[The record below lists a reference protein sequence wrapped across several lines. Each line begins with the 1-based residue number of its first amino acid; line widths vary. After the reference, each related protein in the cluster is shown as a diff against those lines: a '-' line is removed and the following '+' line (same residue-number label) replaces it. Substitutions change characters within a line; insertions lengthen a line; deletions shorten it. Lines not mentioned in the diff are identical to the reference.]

1 MENIKNIKYLLR
13 DINIV
18 RKKFE
23 EREKN
28 EDNFNMFTIL
38 RKESDEVYLHSRFLS
53 ALLDPNGPHRL
64 GTIFLN
70 SFLDRI
76 ESDFEYDE
84 KSLEVYPNNLNRSE
98 YKEIDIC
105 FIDRIGKRAVMVE
118 NKIYHKDSNHEDK
131 GQLENYYGK
140 LIEEDKI
147 PEDGI
152 EVYYLTLDG
161 HEPSEDS
168 VKLSGKYPTLQDKVK
183 CISYSVEILDWLRDL
198 VKECYNKP
206 SLRESV
212 IQYIKLIE
220 SMTNNDLSLEEI
232 KELSNLIGQ
241 NEDNIQSTKVLL
253 DNFIHIKWHTIHD
266 FWQELILEFINRD
279 FKIQY
284 QVENEEID
292 NLVNGNQKT
301 RRIDLEV
308 QIKFKNVPV
317 WIRNEYDEWLFW
329 GVYTDEENKLS
340 KNLISKL
347 NKLKSG
353 YSVYESDENWLCY
366 KFFGD
371 CEQEKI
377 CFSDF
382 SCEGTFNL
390 ISGKYRKEIIIKLSN
405 QIEEFIN
412 KLHEL

>member
-1 MENIKNIKYLLR
+1 MNDIKNIKYLLR

-266 FWQELILEFINRD
+266 FWQELILELINRD

-292 NLVNGNQKT
+292 NLVHGNQKT

-340 KNLISKL
+340 KSLISKL